1 MKLDLFVTCVTI
13 LPVILIISTCRIN
26 AFTIDSKKVINNSYD
41 YAEVT
46 KLSLL
51 FFEAQRSG
59 KLPKDNRIPWRGDSA
74 LNDCGSNHED
84 LSGGYYDAA
93 DFVKFSFTMA
103 FTTTILSWGVIS
115 WPEAYVAANQS
126 DEILKT
132 IKWATD
138 YFIKCHVS
146 KNVLYGQVGDFTSDQ
161 MYWGRPEEMNM
172 CRPAYKI
179 DAEHPGSDLAG
190 ETAAALAAS
199 SIVFKNVDLEY
210 SIRCLKHAIE
220 LYEFADT
227 YRGFYLDAISNAKDF
242 FKSEDY
248 GDELAWAALWL
259 SWASRDPKYLEYAFH
274 HYQNFNLDKRPNEFF
289 YNNKVAGVQVLLAQ
303 LGEQS
308 EHQKAARA
316 FCDFSVQKQKRTP
329 KGLLFINKT
338 GTLSHAANV
347 AFLCLE
353 AADSKIGDLQL
364 YRQFA
369 KEQIDY
375 ILGSTGKSYVVGYG
389 ENSPK
394 QPLHAAS
401 SCPDRP
407 APCGWADFDK
417 NESNP
422 QILYGALVSGP
433 NENDKFHDQREEDL
447 YTEVLINY
455 NAGFTSALVGLLQ
468 LQLKDEL

>member
-13 LPVILIISTCRIN
+13 LPAILIISTCRTN
-26 AFTIDSKKVINNSYD
+26 AFIVDVKNVTDKSHD
-41 YAEVT
+41 YAEVI

-51 FFEAQRSG
+51 YFEAQRSG

-74 LNDCGSNHED
+74 VNDRGPNCED

-93 DFVKFSFTMA
+93 DFVKFTFTTA
-103 FTTTILSWGVIS
+103 FTTTILAWGVIS
-115 WPEAYVAANQS
+115 WPKAYIAANQL
-126 DEILKT
+126 DEIYKT

-146 KNVLYGQVGDFTSDQ
+146 KNVLYGQVGDFMSDQ
-161 MYWGRPEEMNM
+161 MYWGRPEEMTI
-172 CRPAYKI
+172 CRPAFKI

-199 SIVFKNVDLEY
+199 SIIFRSVDRDY
-210 SIRCLKHAIE
+210 SLWCLQHAIE

-227 YRGFYLDAISNAKDF
+227 YRGFYLEAITNAKEF
-242 FKSEDY
+242 FSSTDY

-259 SWASRDPKYLEYAFH
+259 FSATRDHKYLEHALH
-274 HYQNFNLDKRPNEFF
+274 HYQNFRLDKRPNEFF
-289 YNNKVAGVQVLLAQ
+289 YNNKIAGVQVLLAQ
-303 LGEQS
+303 LEGRS
-308 EHQKAARA
+308 EHQEAARA

-329 KGLLFINKT
+329 KGLLYINKT

-353 AADSKIGDLQL
+353 AADFGIGDSRLI

-369 KEQIDY
+369 EEQIAY
-375 ILGSTGKSYVVGYG
+375 ILGSTGRSYVVGYG
-389 ENSPK
+389 KNSPK

-407 APCGWADFDK
+407 APCGWADYDK

-433 NENDKFHDQREEDL
+433 NENDEFNDHREEDI

-455 NAGFTSALVGLLQ
+455 NAGFTSALAGLLQ
-468 LQLKDEL
+468 LQLDGL